1 MFMTVGPPFGSR
13 RPLAKLLLSARFVTS
28 RTALKRQIHLKT
40 YTNNN
45 RIKCDDEFAS
55 LKEWAS
61 MNVDFWKDKYPAGI
75 AADINPD
82 EYQNIQAVLK
92 QSCQR
97 FADKPAFSNLGKTIT
112 YGELY
117 ELSGAF
123 AAYLQQHTDLK
134 PGDRIAVQLPNVLQ
148 YPIAVFGAIRAGLI
162 VVNTNPLYTAREMEH
177 QFNDSG
183 ATALVCLA
191 NMAHLA
197 EKVVPKTA
205 VKHVIV
211 TEVGDL
217 LPPLKRLLINSVIK
231 YVKKMVPAYHLPQ
244 AVKFNDVL
252 AKGHGRAVNDAS
264 PVSSDVAVLQYTGGT
279 TGVAKGAMLTHRNLV
294 ANMLQCK
301 ALMGSN
307 LNEGSEIL
315 ITPLPLYHI
324 YAFTFH
330 CMAMMLIGNHNILIS
345 NPRDLPS
352 MVKELSKWKFSGFVG
367 LNTLFVALCNN
378 EGFRKLDFSAL
389 KVTLSGGMALQLAA
403 AERWKA
409 VTGCNI
415 CEGYGMTETSPVAT
429 VNPIQKIQIGTIGI
443 PMPSTLCK
451 VITDDGVELALGE
464 VGELCVKG
472 PQVMKGYWQREDA
485 TAEILD
491 REGWLKTGDIAIIQ
505 PDGYLRIV
513 DRKKD
518 MILVSGFNV
527 YPNELEDVL
536 TTLPGVLQCAA
547 IGVPDE
553 KSGEH
558 IKLFIVV
565 KPGATLT
572 KEQVMEHMRANV
584 TGYKVPKAVEFRD
597 VLPTTNVGK
606 ILRRELRDEEL
617 KKLGL
622 KK

>member
-1 MFMTVGPPFGSR
+1 M
-13 RPLAKLLLSARFVTS
+13 
-28 RTALKRQIHLKT
+28 IDH
-40 YTNNN
+40 
-45 RIKCDDEFAS
+45 
-55 LKEWAS
+55 
-61 MNVDFWKDKYPAGI
+61 FWQDKYPAGI
-75 AADINPD
+75 TADIDPD
-82 EYQNIQAVLK
+82 EFPNIQAVLK

-112 YGELY
+112 YGEMY
-117 ELSGAF
+117 ALSGAF
-123 AAYLQQHTDLK
+123 AAWLQQHTDLK

-148 YPIAVFGAIRAGLI
+148 YPVAVFGAMRAGLI

-183 ATALVCLA
+183 AKALVCLA

-197 EKVVPKTA
+197 EKVVPKTQ
-205 VKHVIV
+205 VRHVIV
-211 TEVGDL
+211 TEVADL
-217 LPPLKRLLINSVIK
+217 LPPIKRLLINSVIK

-244 AVKFNDVL
+244 AVRFNDAIAL
-252 AKGHGRAVNDAS
+252 GKGQ
-264 PVSSDVAVLQYTGGT
+264 PVVEANPQAHDVAVLQYTGGT

-294 ANMLQCK
+294 ANMLQCR
-301 ALMGSN
+301 ALMGAN
-307 LNEGSEIL
+307 LHEGCEIL

-330 CMAMMLIGNHNILIS
+330 CMAMMLIGNHNVLIS
-345 NPRDLPS
+345 NPRDLPA
-352 MVKELSKWKFSGFVG
+352 MVKELGKWKFTGFVG
-367 LNTLFVALCNN
+367 LNTLFVALCNSDA
-378 EGFRKLDFSAL
+378 FRNLDFSAL
-389 KVTLSGGMALQLAA
+389 KITLSGGMALQLSV

-409 VTGCNI
+409 VTGCAI
-415 CEGYGMTETSPVAT
+415 CEGYGMTETSPVAA
-429 VNPIQKIQIGTIGI
+429 VNPAQANQVGTIGI
-443 PMPSTLCK
+443 PVPSTLCK
-451 VITDDGVELALGE
+451 IIDDAGNELPLGE

-491 REGWLKTGDIAIIQ
+491 SEGWLKTGDIALIQ
-505 PDGYLRIV
+505 PDGYMRIV

-536 TTLPGVLQCAA
+536 VALPGVSQCAA
-547 IGVPDE
+547 IGIPDE
-553 KSGEH
+553 KSGEV
-558 IKLFIVV
+558 IKMFIVV
-565 KPGATLT
+565 KPGMTLT

-584 TGYKVPKAVEFRD
+584 TGYKVPRQIEFRD

-617 KKLGL
+617 KKQGL
-622 KK
+622 KKTA

>member
-1 MFMTVGPPFGSR
+1 M
-13 RPLAKLLLSARFVTS
+13 
-28 RTALKRQIHLKT
+28 IE
-40 YTNNN
+40 N
-45 RIKCDDEFAS
+45 
-55 LKEWAS
+55 
-61 MNVDFWKDKYPAGI
+61 FWKDKYPSGI
-75 AADINPD
+75 ATDIDPD
-82 EYQNIQAVLK
+82 EYPNVQAVLK
-92 QSCQR
+92 QSCER
-97 FADKPAFSNLGKTIT
+97 FANKPAFSNLGKTIT

-123 AAYLQQHTDLK
+123 AAWLQQHTDLQ

-148 YPIAVFGAIRAGLI
+148 YPVAVFGAMRAGLI
-162 VVNTNPLYTAREMEH
+162 VVNTNPLYTVREMEH

-183 ATALVCLA
+183 AKALVCLA

-197 EKVVPKTA
+197 EKVVPKTQ

-211 TEVGDL
+211 TEVADL

-231 YVKKMVPAYHLPQ
+231 YVKKMVPAYHLPH
-244 AVKFNDVL
+244 AIKFNDVL
-252 AKGHGRAVNDAS
+252 SKGRGQPVKEAS
-264 PVSSDVAVLQYTGGT
+264 PANSDVAVLQYTGGT
-279 TGVAKGAMLTHRNLV
+279 TGVAKGAMLTHRNLI

-307 LNEGSEIL
+307 LHEGCEIL

-330 CMAMMLIGNHNILIS
+330 CMSMMLIGNHNILIS
-345 NPRDLPS
+345 NPRDLPA

-378 EGFRKLDFSAL
+378 QEFRNLDFSSL
-389 KVTLSGGMALQLAA
+389 KVTLSGGMALQLAV
-403 AERWKA
+403 AERWKE
-409 VTGCNI
+409 VTNCSI

-429 VNPIQKIQIGTIGI
+429 VNPISNIQIGTIGI
-443 PMPSTLCK
+443 PVPSTLCK
-451 VITDDGVELALGE
+451 VIDDAGNELPLGE

-472 PQVMKGYWQREDA
+472 PQVMKGYWQRQEATDEMLDA
-485 TAEILD
+485 
-491 REGWLKTGDIAIIQ
+491 EGWLKTGDIAVIQ
-505 PDGYLRIV
+505 PDGYMRIV

-518 MILVSGFNV
+518 MILISGFNV

-536 TTLPGVLQCAA
+536 VGLPGVLQCAA
-547 IGVPDE
+547 IGIPDE
-553 KSGEH
+553 KSGES
-558 IKLFIVV
+558 IKVFVV
-565 KPGATLT
+565 AKPGVTLT
-572 KEQVMEHMRANV
+572 KEQVMEHMRANL
-584 TGYKVPKAVEFRD
+584 TGYKVPRSVEFRD

-617 KKLGL
+617 KKLGV

>member
-1 MFMTVGPPFGSR
+1 MIET
-13 RPLAKLLLSARFVTS
+13 
-28 RTALKRQIHLKT
+28 
-40 YTNNN
+40 
-45 RIKCDDEFAS
+45 
-55 LKEWAS
+55 
-61 MNVDFWKDKYPAGI
+61 FWKDKYPSGV
-75 AADINPD
+75 AAEIDPD
-82 EYQNIQAVLK
+82 AYPNVQAVLK
-92 QSCQR
+92 QSCER
-97 FADKPAFSNLGKTIT
+97 FADKPAFSNLGRTLT

-117 ELSGAF
+117 TLSGAF
-123 AAYLQQHTDLK
+123 AAWLQQHTNLK

-148 YPIAVFGAIRAGLI
+148 YPVAVFGALRAGLI

-177 QFNDSG
+177 QFKDSG
-183 ATALVCLA
+183 AKALVCLA

-197 EKVVPKTA
+197 EKVVPKTG
-205 VKHVIV
+205 VEHVIV

-217 LPPLKRLLINSVIK
+217 LPPLKRLVVNCVIK

-244 AVKFNDVL
+244 AVRFNDVL
-252 AKGHGRAVNDAS
+252 AAGKS
-264 PVSSDVAVLQYTGGT
+264 QPVREANPDRNDVAVLQYTGGT
-279 TGVAKGAMLTHRNLV
+279 TGVAKGAMLTHRNLI

-307 LNEGSEIL
+307 LNEGCEIL

-330 CMAMMLIGNHNILIS
+330 CMSMMLSGNHNILIS
-345 NPRDLPS
+345 NPRDLTA
-352 MVKELSKWKFSGFVG
+352 MVKELSKWKFTAFVG

-378 EGFRKLDFSAL
+378 ADFRRLNFSAL
-389 KVTLSGGMALQLAA
+389 KVTLSGGMALQQSA
-403 AERWKA
+403 AERWTEI
-409 VTGCNI
+409 TGCSI

-429 VNPIQKIQIGTIGI
+429 VNPIQNIQMGTIGI
-443 PMPSTLCK
+443 PVPSTLCK
-451 VITDDGVELALGE
+451 TIDDQGNELPFGE

-485 TAEILD
+485 TAEMLD
-491 REGWLKTGDIAIIQ
+491 AEGWLKTGDIAVIQ

-536 TTLPGVLQCAA
+536 ATLPGVLQCAA
-547 IGVPDE
+547 IGIPDD
-553 KSGEH
+553 KSGEA
-558 IKLFIVV
+558 IKLFIVPR
-565 KPGATLT
+565 PGVTLT

-584 TGYKVPKAVEFRD
+584 TAYKVPRSVEFRD
-597 VLPTTNVGK
+597 ALPTTNVGK
-606 ILRRELRDEEL
+606 ILRRELRDEEI

-622 KK
+622 KKSA

>member
-1 MFMTVGPPFGSR
+1 M
-13 RPLAKLLLSARFVTS
+13 
-28 RTALKRQIHLKT
+28 I
-40 YTNNN
+40 
-45 RIKCDDEFAS
+45 E
-55 LKEWAS
+55 
-61 MNVDFWKDKYPAGI
+61 DFWKDKYPAGI
-75 AADINPD
+75 AAEINPD
-82 EYQNIQAVLK
+82 EYPNIQTVLR

-123 AAYLQQHTDLK
+123 AAWLQQHTDLQ
-134 PGDRIAVQLPNVLQ
+134 PGDRIAVQLPNLLQ

-183 ATALVCLA
+183 AKALVCLA

-197 EKVVPKTA
+197 EKVVPQTS
-205 VKHVIV
+205 VKYVIV
-211 TEVGDL
+211 TEVADML
-217 LPPLKRLLINSVIK
+217 SPFKRVLINSVIK
-231 YVKKMVPAYHLPQ
+231 YVKKMVPAYHLPNSI
-244 AVKFNDVL
+244 KFNDIL
-252 AKGHGRAVNDAS
+252 SKGHGQ
-264 PVSSDVAVLQYTGGT
+264 PVKEANPISSDVAVLQYTGGT
-279 TGVAKGAMLTHRNLV
+279 TGVAKGAMLSHRNLI

-330 CMAMMLIGNHNILIS
+330 CMAMMLLGNHNILIS
-345 NPRDLPS
+345 NPRDLPA

-367 LNTLFVALCNN
+367 LNTLFIALCNS
-378 EGFRKLDFSAL
+378 EAFRKLDFSHL
-389 KVTLSGGMALQLAA
+389 KVTLSGGMALQLSV
-403 AERWKA
+403 AERWKT
-409 VTGCNI
+409 VTGCPI
-415 CEGYGMTETSPVAT
+415 CEGYGMTETSPVAS
-429 VNPIQKIQIGTIGI
+429 VNPIQNIQVGTIGI

-451 VITDDGVELALGE
+451 VINDAGEELPLGE
-464 VGELCVKG
+464 IGELCIKG
-472 PQVMKGYWQREDA
+472 PQVMKGYWERPDA
-485 TAEILD
+485 TAEIMD
-491 REGWLKTGDIAIIQ
+491 SDGWLKSGDIAVIQ
-505 PDGYLRIV
+505 PDGYMRIV

-527 YPNELEDVL
+527 YPNELEDVMAS
-536 TTLPGVLQCAA
+536 LPGVLQSAA
-547 IGVPDE
+547 IGIPDE
-553 KSGEH
+553 KTGEL
-558 IKLFIVV
+558 IKVFIVV
-565 KPGATLT
+565 KPGMTLT
-572 KEQVMEHMRANV
+572 KEQVMAHMRANL
-584 TGYKVPKAVEFRD
+584 TAYKAPKIIEFRES
-597 VLPTTNVGK
+597 LPTTNVGK

>member
-1 MFMTVGPPFGSR
+1 M
-13 RPLAKLLLSARFVTS
+13 
-28 RTALKRQIHLKT
+28 IEH
-40 YTNNN
+40 
-45 RIKCDDEFAS
+45 
-55 LKEWAS
+55 
-61 MNVDFWKDKYPAGI
+61 FWKDKYPAGVT
-75 AADINPD
+75 ADINPD
-82 EYQNIQAVLK
+82 EFPNIQAVLK

-117 ELSGAF
+117 ALSGAF
-123 AAYLQQHTDLK
+123 AAWLQQHTDLK

-148 YPIAVFGAIRAGLI
+148 YPVAVFGAMRAGLI
-162 VVNTNPLYTAREMEH
+162 VVNTNPLYTARELEH

-183 ATALVCLA
+183 AKALVCLA

-197 EKVVPKTA
+197 EKVVPKTQ

-211 TEVGDL
+211 TEVADL

-231 YVKKMVPAYHLPQ
+231 YVKKMVPAYHLPG
-244 AVKFNDVL
+244 AVRFNDAL
-252 AKGHGRAVNDAS
+252 ALGKGGAVTEAN
-264 PVSSDVAVLQYTGGT
+264 PQPGDVAVLQYTGGT

-294 ANMLQCK
+294 ANMLQCR

-307 LNEGSEIL
+307 LHEGCEIL

-330 CMAMMLIGNHNILIS
+330 CMAMMLIGNHNVLIS
-345 NPRDLPS
+345 NPRDLPA
-352 MVKELSKWKFSGFVG
+352 MVKELGKWKFSGFIG

-378 EGFRKLDFSAL
+378 ETFRNLDFSAL
-389 KVTLSGGMALQLAA
+389 KITLSGGMALQQSV

-409 VTGCNI
+409 VTGCAI
-415 CEGYGMTETSPVAT
+415 CEGYGMTETSPVAA
-429 VNPIQKIQIGTIGI
+429 VNPTSANQLGTIGI
-443 PMPSTLCK
+443 PVPSTLCK
-451 VITDDGVELALGE
+451 IVDDNGQELPLGE
-464 VGELCVKG
+464 VGELCIKG

-485 TAEILD
+485 TAEIID
-491 REGWLKTGDIAIIQ
+491 SNGWLKTGDIALIQ
-505 PDGYLRIV
+505 PDGYMRIV

-536 TTLPGVLQCAA
+536 AALPGVMQCAA
-547 IGVPDE
+547 IGIPDE
-553 KSGEH
+553 KSGEV
-558 IKLFIVV
+558 IKVFIVV
-565 KPGATLT
+565 KPGMTLT

-584 TGYKVPKAVEFRD
+584 TGYKVPKAIEFRD
-597 VLPTTNVGK
+597 ALPTTNVGK

-617 KKLGL
+617 KKQGL
-622 KK
+622 KKIA